1 MRLLKTKRV
10 NNAKH
15 IYKRTLVLEVFIRYN
30 IDYGVKEKYGNKNVI
45 SSHFYK
51 LSEGFTGTGVM

>member
-1 MRLLKTKRV
+1 LDALRFRYEG
-10 NNAKH
+10 
-15 IYKRTLVLEVFIRYN
+15 YKGTLVLEVFIRYDIN
-30 IDYGVKEKYGNKNVI
+30 YRVEEKYGNKNVI